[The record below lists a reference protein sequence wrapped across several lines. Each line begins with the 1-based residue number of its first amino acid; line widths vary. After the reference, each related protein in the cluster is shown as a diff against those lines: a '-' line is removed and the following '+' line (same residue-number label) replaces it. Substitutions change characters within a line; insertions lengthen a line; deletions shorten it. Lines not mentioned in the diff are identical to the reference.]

1 MVFLLLLFPVAVY
14 DYSFISFVVYSED
27 NYTSFF
33 ELMLAVVVFKTNN
46 AIIRII
52 IYEGNT
58 IVKYNKIAA
67 FFLLLVFFLPSPCI
81 LIN

>member
-14 DYSFISFVVYSED
+14 DYSFISFVVYLED

-33 ELMLAVVVFKTNN
+33 ELMLAVIVFKTNN
-46 AIIRII
+46 AITRII

-58 IVKYNKIAA
+58 IVKYNKIA
-67 FFLLLVFFLPSPCI
+67 VFFLFFVFFLHSHK
-81 LIN
+81 LN